1 MISFVTKSFHQLSTI
16 ELYQILQLRSSV
28 FVVEQQCAYL
38 DMDDKDYECL
48 HVLGY
53 KNDLLVAYSRLV
65 PQGLSYKEAPA
76 IGRVVS
82 HPSYRKLGYGKLLM
96 NYSINNINQYYQ
108 SNQITISAQVY
119 LINFYQNLGFTAE
132 GEIYLEDNI
141 PHITMR
147 YFYKK

>member
-1 MISFVTKSFHQLSTI
+1 MLSFITKSFKQLSTI

-38 DMDDKDYECL
+38 DLDDKDYECL

-53 KNDLLVAYSRLV
+53 KNEVLVAYSRLV
-65 PQGLSYKEAPA
+65 PQGISYKEAPA

-82 HPSYRKLGYGKLLM
+82 HPSYRNLGYGNALM
-96 NYSINNINQYYQ
+96 NYSINNINQYYP
-108 SNQITISAQVY
+108 SIQIIISAQVY
-119 LINFYQNLGFTAE
+119 LINFYQRLGFTTE